1 MDLAEILV
9 QLWRRRRAVVA
20 VIVFAAFVAMAMT
33 YRFSVSP
40 VGLHHRSVQSG
51 TAETKILV
59 DFPRSSVADLNREF
73 DPLTARA
80 QVLSQLMTTSPVVSR
95 IEQIAGL
102 PRGTVTAGSESTLN
116 LPTSETEPTAERRA
130 NDITREGQVYRL
142 TFRAE
147 PEQPTIT
154 IFAQA
159 PDADSARKLANA
171 AAQGG
176 AAWVR
181 DTQQR
186 QLVPDSRRT
195 QLTQLGEATAG
206 VVNSGASRIIAALVF
221 IAIVG
226 VGCLLILL
234 VGRTIP
240 AVRAA
245 SDSKAAQV
253 DQLRTVRANGARA
266 NAGGSGSAKRA
277 KTAAAA
283 SSGGGSR
290 NAPGQKS
297 GRSSGRRAS

>member
-1 MDLAEILV
+1 
-9 QLWRRRRAVVA
+9 
-20 VIVFAAFVAMAMT
+20 
-33 YRFSVSP
+33 
-40 VGLHHRSVQSG
+40 
-51 TAETKILV
+51 
-59 DFPRSSVADLNREF
+59 
-73 DPLTARA
+73 
-80 QVLSQLMTTSPVVSR
+80 MTTSPVVSR

-130 NDITREGQVYRL
+130 NDITREGQVYRV

-154 IFAQA
+154 IFTQA

-245 SDSKAAQV
+245 SGAKAAQV

-266 NAGGSGSAKRA
+266 NAGGSVSAKRA

>member
-20 VIVFAAFVAMAMT
+20 VIVFAAFVALAMT

-40 VGLHHRSVQSG
+40 LGLNHRSVESG
-51 TAETKILV
+51 TAETQILV
-59 DFPRSSVADLNREF
+59 DFPRSSVADLNRDF
-73 DPLTARA
+73 GPLTARA

-95 IEQIAGL
+95 IEKIAGL
-102 PRGTVTAGSESTLN
+102 PRGTVQAGSESTLN
-116 LPTSETEPTAERRA
+116 VPTSETEPTAERRA
-130 NDITREGQVYRL
+130 SDITREGRVYRL

-159 PDADSARKLANA
+159 PDADAARKLANA

-186 QLVPDSRRT
+186 QFVPDSRRT
-195 QLTQLGEATAG
+195 QLTQLGAASSG
-206 VVNSGASRIIAALVF
+206 IVNSGASRIIAALVF

-234 VGRTIP
+234 IGRTIP

-245 SDSKAAQV
+245 SGSTTQV

-266 NAGGSGSAKRA
+266 NANGSGAAKRA

-283 SSGGGSR
+283 SSGGSR
-290 NAPGQKS
+290 NAPGAKS
-297 GRSSGRRAS
+297 SRSSGRRAS